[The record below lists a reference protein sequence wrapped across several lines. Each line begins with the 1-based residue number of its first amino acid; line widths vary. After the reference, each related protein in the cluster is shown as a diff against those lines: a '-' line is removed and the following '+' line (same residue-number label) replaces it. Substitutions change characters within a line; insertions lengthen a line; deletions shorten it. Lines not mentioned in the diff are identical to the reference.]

1 MADFQYQ
8 PAQDDP
14 LSKLRTA
21 MASLDGQYFSLRSFL
36 FIELSDVSVEG
47 IRAYRLPQ
55 ETEDYTIDDP
65 SAMDV
70 DIDPQ
75 LVGRAQ
81 PEAQHSTQR
90 SNLRLFPPPIFSRQG
105 ISQNYKYVAPGLS
118 NTDSCL
124 CFFYGRGSVFQ
135 FQGESDV
142 HRYYCRRRENGR
154 GEGETHQQ
162 GTLEGLRANVHHI
175 FRESGGSILLFPF
188 VALR

>member
-1 MADFQYQ
+1 MI
-8 PAQDDP
+8 
-14 LSKLRTA
+14 LSRNYARQWPPWTVSTFA
-21 MASLDGQYFSLRSFL
+21 FAPFS
-36 FIELSDVSVEG
+36 IELSDVSVEG

-81 PEAQHSTQR
+81 PEAQHSAQR

-118 NTDSCL
+118 NTL
-124 CFFYGRGSVFQ
+124 IHVFFMFLLWSRFGISV
-135 FQGESDV
+135 S
-142 HRYYCRRRENGR
+142 RRIRCPP
-154 GEGETHQQ
+154 
-162 GTLEGLRANVHHI
+162 
-175 FRESGGSILLFPF
+175 LL
-188 VALR
+188 LS